1 MTIFGSS
8 DDPQKPKTGD
18 DLARISCGVS
28 RGSRGQSLADL
39 LETVIDEGVMV
50 NAEIRLSVA
59 DVDLVFLGLKA
70 ILCPM
75 DVADELRAE
84 AVGGESRR
92 RGSFAEAVSRR
103 RAVPETPAG
112 TEGPDGDRWG
122 RVP

>member
-1 MTIFGSS
+1 MTETGPSN
-8 DDPQKPKTGD
+8 DPQETETAF
-18 DLARISCGVS
+18 DLARVS

-84 AVGGESRR
+84 AVGGGSRS
-92 RGSFAEAVSRR
+92 RGNFADAVSRR
-103 RAVPETPAG
+103 RTAPGAGPEGEAPDDNPRGSVP
-112 TEGPDGDRWG
+112 
-122 RVP
+122 